1 MRFLLAVVLA
11 VVLACEPALH
21 AVAGT
26 PADPAMHPPTEH
38 LPPKLLRAKAELRS
52 IVARRDMEALL
63 ARVRPETRLDFGGD
77 EGVEGFQAA
86 WNGDAESRQRLWS
99 TLESILALPGISRRF
114 DHGDEYCAP
123 YVFCTGLPGDVDPFE
138 ALVVLGSGVAI
149 RDRPSTSGNVLTRVD
164 HVVLRASDDPGSV
177 PTTDWTRVR
186 LADGTAGYIH
196 SRWVRKPDRLPV
208 RAAGGR
214 WRRLLVARLPAGRRL
229 RQAHR
234 VVNLCWRNCWGWWP
248 SAS

>member
-1 MRFLLAVVLA
+1 MR
-11 VVLACEPALH
+11 
-21 AVAGT
+21 
-26 PADPAMHPPTEH
+26 PPVERLSPT
-38 LPPKLLRAKAELRS
+38 LLRAKAELRG

-63 ARVRPETRLDFGGD
+63 ARVRPETKLDFGGG
-77 EGVEGFQAA
+77 EGVDGFQAA

-149 RDRPSTSGNVLTRVD
+149 RDRPALSGTVLTRVD
-164 HVVLRASDDPGSV
+164 HAVLTRASNDPGIS
-177 PTTDWTRVR
+177 PTPDWTRVR

-196 SRWVRKPDRLPV
+196 SRWVRSPIDFRFVLRLDDG
-208 RAAGGR
+208 ADAWWLGFLLAGD
-214 WRRLLVARLPAGRRL
+214 
-229 RQAHR
+229 
-234 VVNLCWRNCWGWWP
+234 
-248 SAS
+248 